1 MWVFTNSIN
10 TVREKIHLRAWE
22 RHSCSVPHPW
32 VQPAVR
38 RHIPSRQTYTEH
50 VYTPHPCEY
59 THPAT
64 WIKQTPRALTW
75 THSVLR
81 ASSCSPLILKSHNK
95 SYFIPKCI
103 PPASIMHPHSWAATH
118 PSLWNVI
125 WRLFKVTCGHSG
137 MFYHITYHTC
147 LRKRKKKKKLFF

>member
-1 MWVFTNSIN
+1 MWVFTNSIK

-50 VYTPHPCEY
+50 VYTPHPYEY

-81 ASSCSPLILKSHNK
+81 ASSCSPLIIKSHNK

-103 PPASIMHPHSWAATH
+103 PPASHNASPLLGSNTPLTLKCDLEAVQSDLWAFRGVLSH
-118 PSLWNVI
+118 NLPYMS
-125 WRLFKVTCGHSG
+125 KE
-137 MFYHITYHTC
+137 
-147 LRKRKKKKKLFF
+147 KKKKKKLFF